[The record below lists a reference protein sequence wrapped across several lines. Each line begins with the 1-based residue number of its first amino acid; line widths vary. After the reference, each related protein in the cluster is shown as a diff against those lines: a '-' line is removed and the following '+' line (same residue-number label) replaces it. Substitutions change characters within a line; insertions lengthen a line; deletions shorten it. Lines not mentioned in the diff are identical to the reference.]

1 MNSPKPS
8 YEELEALLEKYK
20 NLLKDRTVFEQKLL
34 ESEHLFRAIFN
45 HNPGGMMIV
54 DENYK
59 IFDVNEE
66 TCKITGY
73 SREELVG
80 GLCDKICPKGSK
92 SKQCPIWNE
101 NAAGFSGMETAVKCK
116 GGKKTPIIK
125 NAQRVKIQGKNY
137 LLEAFLNI
145 SPLKI
150 SEQKRKEA
158 EQQLRQ
164 AQKLESVGRLAGGVA
179 HDLNNLLSPIIGY
192 AEMLMM
198 DLGEDKTYIPPLSEI
213 LKAGI
218 KAKTMISQ
226 LLAFSKKQTLSY
238 LIVDLNTTIANFEKL
253 LRRTIRENI
262 EINLI
267 LEDNLPLIKADA
279 IQIEQVI
286 LNMVINAQDAIE
298 EKGSISISTS
308 SIEITDLELKKF
320 TNLKPGKYIKL
331 SIKDT
336 GCGIEQDTIDKIFE
350 PFYST
355 KGVFGT
361 GLGLAT
367 AFGTI
372 EQHNGTINCIS
383 KPGKGTTFNI
393 YLPISNEKDNPT
405 VPLKT
410 ETQKFQ
416 GKENILLAED
426 NAQVRQL
433 CQKLLEKKGYKVF
446 SAENGQQALDL
457 LEKYGTK
464 IELLLTDI
472 VMPEMN
478 GKELYLKASKMHP
491 NLKVIYMS
499 GYTAEVIKSFDN
511 IRERN
516 NFMQKPFS
524 TKILY
529 KKIREVLDHS
539 L

>member
-1 MNSPKPS
+1 
-8 YEELEALLEKYK
+8 
-20 NLLKDRTVFEQKLL
+20 
-34 ESEHLFRAIFN
+34 
-45 HNPGGMMIV
+45 
-54 DENYK
+54 
-59 IFDVNEE
+59 
-66 TCKITGY
+66 
-73 SREELVG
+73 
-80 GLCDKICPKGSK
+80 
-92 SKQCPIWNE
+92 
-101 NAAGFSGMETAVKCK
+101 
-116 GGKKTPIIK
+116 
-125 NAQRVKIQGKNY
+125 
-137 LLEAFLNI
+137 
-145 SPLKI
+145 
-150 SEQKRKEA
+150 
-158 EQQLRQ
+158 
-164 AQKLESVGRLAGGVA
+164 
-179 HDLNNLLSPIIGY
+179 LLSPIIGY

>member
-8 YEELEALLEKYK
+8 YEELEALVEKYK
-20 NLLKDRTVFEQKLL
+20 NLLKDRTAFEQKLL

-73 SREELVG
+73 TREELIS
-80 GLCDKICPKGSK
+80 GLCDKVCPKGSR
-92 SKQCPIWNE
+92 SKQCPIWTE
-101 NAAGFSGMETAVKCK
+101 NSKGFSGMETTIKCK
-116 GGKKTPIIK
+116 NGTKIPIIK
-125 NAQRVKIQGKNY
+125 NAQMVKIQGKNY

-226 LLAFSKKQTLSY
+226 LLAFSKKQTLNY

-262 EINLI
+262 EINLA

-298 EKGSISISTS
+298 EKGSISISTAS
-308 SIEITDLELKKF
+308 VEITDLELKKF

-336 GCGIEQDTIDKIFE
+336 GCGIKQDTIDKIFE

-410 ETQKFQ
+410 DTQKFQ

-511 IRERN
+511 IRERK
-516 NFMQKPFS
+516 NFIQKPFS

-529 KKIREVLDHS
+529 KKVREVLDHS